1 MGRAL
6 ADLKS
11 EMLLAAQEGGS
22 TIGHTKQD
30 DDMED
35 RRRKDKEMI
44 QVSNRVQIVLA
55 APGN

>member
-44 QVSNRVQIVLA
+44 QVSNI
-55 APGN
+55 G

>member
-22 TIGHTKQD
+22 TIGLSKQED
-30 DDMED
+30 DLEAK
-35 RRRKDKEMI
+35 RRKDKEMI
-44 QVSNRVQIVLA
+44 QVE
-55 APGN
+55 